1 MSKIA
6 ERIQNIRAQIEQT
19 CHQANRD
26 PDTVT
31 LIAVSKTFPADAIA
45 EAFSQGQAVFGESYV
60 QEAVQKVDALRH
72 LDITWHFI
80 GPLQSNKTRPVAE
93 RFHWVHSVD
102 REKIAQRLNDQRP
115 ATLAPLNVCIQ
126 VNVSNDPA
134 KGGVLLN
141 QVKSMAETIDQLPN
155 LQLRGLMAVP
165 ALDLEES
172 LQRRQ
177 FESLRAAVDELAKQY
192 PSVDTLSLGMSADWP
207 LAVASGSTMIRVGS
221 SIFGPRQ
228 YPTGDRA

>member
-19 CHQANRD
+19 CHQAKRD